1 MKSAEVRQ
9 KFLDFFKGKNHRIV
23 PSAPIVNRD
32 DPTLMFTNAGM
43 NPFKDIFTGHKTAPY
58 PRVADTQKCLRVS
71 GKHNDLEEVGYDT
84 YHHTMFEML
93 GNWSFGDYFKTEA
106 IAWAWEFLTEVLGM
120 DKERL
125 YVTCFAGEDGVPK
138 DEEAAGEWR
147 KYLPED
153 RVLFFSKKDNFWEM
167 GDTGPCGP
175 CTEIHIDLRSDDDR
189 AATSGAALVNQ
200 GHWEVIEIWNVVFIQ
215 YNRKADGSLESLP
228 LKSVDTGMGFE
239 RLCMALQN
247 KKSTYDTDVFAP
259 LFDFMRR
266 EYALEY
272 TGGMEMRDVALRVLV
287 DHVRAVAF
295 TVADGQVP
303 SNTGAGYVVR
313 RLLRRA
319 SRYAFRFLELQKP
332 FIYRLVDVLAE
343 QFKDVF
349 PELYAQKAFVA
360 TVVEQEEAGFLNKL
374 FRGSQLFEDYALKR
388 SSSTVDGDFA
398 FELYDT
404 YGFPLDLTELMAR
417 ERGMTVDVKGFDAR
431 MEQQRERSRTAAKVQ
446 AGDWHEI
453 SHATVHSRFLG
464 YDHES
469 TTVEIVK
476 MRTVQTAKGPV
487 HHAVL
492 DVTPFY
498 AESGGQVG
506 DVGTLR
512 QNDQTL
518 RVLDT
523 VKENELTIHVLDR
536 FPSKAEGPWLA
547 QIDTLRRAKIRAN
560 HSATHLMH
568 AALRQ
573 VLGKHVEQR
582 GSLVTDTHLRFDF
595 SHFQKT
601 SDAELKAVAEL
612 VNERVAAGTKF
623 EVLTDVPLDEAKAMG
638 AMALFG
644 EKYGDYVRVVKT
656 EDGFSTELCGGTHV
670 PSAYEIRH
678 FLFTSETAVSAG
690 VRRVEALTG
699 RAAVAFLED
708 KLERFEAVRGL
719 LKAPKDVEKALRDLL
734 DRQSAL
740 ENKIAA
746 LRNAEIIALRDKLL
760 QQTEAVKNYRAVFA
774 LAPVESADELKQ
786 LSWELRKNATN
797 TLFVLGAEAEGKAY
811 LSVMATEDLT
821 EIDAVA
827 LIKAIGPIVKG
838 GGGGQ
843 KYYAT
848 AGGKEPHNLSKALDE
863 ARKILMQ

>member
-9 KFLDFFKGKNHRIV
+9 KFLDFFRSKNHRIV
-23 PSAPIVNRD
+23 PSAPIVNKD

-43 NPFKDIFTGHKTAPY
+43 NPFKDIFTGHKTAPF

-106 IAWAWEFLTEVLGM
+106 IAWAWEFLTEVLGV
-120 DKERL
+120 DKSRL

-138 DEEAAGEWR
+138 DEEAAAEWR
-147 KYLPED
+147 KYLPDE
-153 RVLFFSKKDNFWEM
+153 RILFFSKKDNFWEM
-167 GDTGPCGP
+167 GETGPCGP
-175 CTEIHIDLRSDDDR
+175 CTEIHIDLRSDEDR
-189 AATSGAALVNQ
+189 AAAPGAALVNQ

-215 YNRKADGSLESLP
+215 YNRKADASLEPLP

-239 RLCMALQN
+239 RLSLVLQN
-247 KKSTYDTDVFAP
+247 KKSTYDTDVFSP

-266 EYALEY
+266 EYALDY
-272 TGGMEMRDVALRVLV
+272 TGGMDMRDVALRVLV

-295 TVADGQVP
+295 TIADGQVP

-332 FIYRLVDVLAE
+332 FIYRLVDVLAD

-349 PELYAQKAFVA
+349 PELYAQKTFVA
-360 TVVEQEEAGFLNKL
+360 TVVEQEEAGFLSKL
-374 FRGSQLFEDYALKR
+374 FRGSQLFEDYSLKR
-388 SSSTVDGDFA
+388 SSLTVDGDFA

-417 ERGMTVDVKGFDAR
+417 ERGMSVDVAGFDAR
-431 MEQQRERSRTAAKVQ
+431 MAQQRERSRAAAKVQ
-446 AGDWHEI
+446 TGDWHEV
-453 SHATVHSRFLG
+453 SGAAVHSRFLG
-464 YDHES
+464 YEREA

-476 MRTVQTAKGPV
+476 LRTVQTAKGPV

-492 DVTPFY
+492 DATPFY

-506 DVGTLR
+506 DVGTLV
-512 QNDQTL
+512 QNGETL
-518 RVLDT
+518 RVRDT

-536 FPSKAEGPWLA
+536 LPAKADGTWLA
-547 QIDTLRRAKIRAN
+547 QIDGRRRAEIRAN

-595 SHFQKT
+595 SHFQKV
-601 SDAELKAVAEL
+601 SEAELKAAAEL
-612 VNERVAAGTKF
+612 VNERIAAGTRF
-623 EVLTDVPLDEAKAMG
+623 EILTDVPIAEAKAMG

-644 EKYGDYVRVVKT
+644 EKYGDAVRVVRT

-670 PSAYEIRH
+670 CASYEIRH
-678 FLFTSETAVSAG
+678 FIFTTETAVSAG

-719 LKAPKDVEKALRDLL
+719 LKAPKDVEKALSDLL
-734 DRQSAL
+734 DRQAAL
-740 ENKIAA
+740 ENKISA
-746 LRNAEIIALRDKLL
+746 LRNAEIMALRDKLL
-760 QQTEAVKNYRAVFA
+760 AQTEAVKDYRAVFA
-774 LAPVESADELKQ
+774 LVPVESADELKQ
-786 LSWELRKNATN
+786 LSWELRKNAVQ
-797 TLFVLGAEAEGKAY
+797 TLFVLGAEADGKAH
-811 LSVMATEDLT
+811 LSVMATEELSD
-821 EIDAVA
+821 IDAVA
-827 LIKAIGPIVKG
+827 LIKAIGPLVKG

-843 KYYAT
+843 KHYAT
-848 AGGKEPHNLSKALDE
+848 AGGKEPQNLALALEE
-863 ARKILMQ
+863 ARKILSQ